1 MLRRLSCAASAHPLR
16 AAVAHALAPTT
27 LSNSTR
33 GCSSGSSS
41 SGSGSGNGNG
51 VGVTAGSTLGA
62 KSTAFSASRPGQ
74 RAPSINCVTLV
85 GVVHDIQTGYVF
97 EDAVTQFTLTTTSL
111 DTTNSTQ
118 ECVVEK
124 DHHTVR
130 CFGDV
135 FSQEMRSKLAEG
147 NVVCV
152 NGRLRLNPQLES
164 SCNKYYYFPYIQ
176 VQPPHG
182 QVSVVYG
189 DRRSPPAPVNAATGE
204 LNTTNNGSSSS
215 SSSGGGGGAGVGA
228 TSEGDEA
235 SPVADKTK

>member
-1 MLRRLSCAASAHPLR
+1 MMLRRFASATLPLALNASAQR
-16 AAVAHALAPTT
+16 CGVARLPRGGLGQPSSFSLPTRT
-27 LSNSTR
+27 STR
-33 GCSSGSSS
+33 GCSSSSSS
-41 SGSGSGNGNG
+41 SGP
-51 VGVTAGSTLGA
+51 STSSFTGLNA
-62 KSTAFSASRPGQ
+62 QRPGQ
-74 RAPSINCVTLV
+74 REPSINCVTLV

-111 DTTNSTQ
+111 DTTNPTQ

-135 FSQEMRSKLAEG
+135 FSQEVRNKLNEG

-152 NGRLRLNPQLES
+152 NGRLRLNPQLEP

-182 QVSVVYG
+182 QVSIVYG
-189 DRRSPPAPVNAATGE
+189 DRRDPPAPVSAATGTVD
-204 LNTTNNGSSSS
+204 NSSSTDDA
-215 SSSGGGGGAGVGA
+215 SSGG
-228 TSEGDEA
+228 SEGK
-235 SPVADKTK
+235 SG

>member
-1 MLRRLSCAASAHPLR
+1 MFRRISSAAATRPMATMAHPLTSAVQFQSVTSTH
-16 AAVAHALAPTT
+16 AAVSCIAM
-27 LSNSTR
+27 R
-33 GCSSGSSS
+33 GCSSTSGTS
-41 SGSGSGNGNG
+41 SGDVS
-51 VGVTAGSTLGA
+51 STKGA
-62 KSTAFSASRPGQ
+62 AFSASRLGQ

-111 DTTNSTQ
+111 DAANQAQ

-130 CFGDV
+130 CYGDV
-135 FSQEMRSKLAEG
+135 FSREVRAKLSEG

-152 NGRLRLNPQLES
+152 NGRLRLNPQMEP

-189 DRRSPPAPVNAATGE
+189 DRRSPPSPVNVAAGE
-204 LNTTNNGSSSS
+204 LNNGNGNSTN
-215 SSSGGGGGAGVGA
+215 SGGPA
-228 TSEGDEA
+228 ENGDA
-235 SPVADKTK
+235 SVKTQRTP

>member
-1 MLRRLSCAASAHPLR
+1 MIRRLSSVNTAPVMATAVHLLTSVKQPPSFAGTR
-16 AAVAHALAPTT
+16 AAVSWIA
-27 LSNSTR
+27 TR
-33 GCSSGSSS
+33 GCSSTS
-41 SGSGSGNGNG
+41 SGSASSTKG
-51 VGVTAGSTLGA
+51 AG
-62 KSTAFSASRPGQ
+62 FSAGQPGR

-111 DTTNSTQ
+111 DTAKQAN

-130 CFGDV
+130 CYGDV
-135 FSQEMRSKLAEG
+135 FSREVRAKLSEG

-152 NGRLRLNPQLES
+152 NGRLRLNPQMEP

-189 DRRSPPAPVNAATGE
+189 DRRSPPSAVDAAAGE
-204 LNTTNNGSSSS
+204 LNNGSTTPTSGAAPDE
-215 SSSGGGGGAGVGA
+215 SGGASA
-228 TSEGDEA
+228 TTQ
-235 SPVADKTK
+235 KTS

>member
-1 MLRRLSCAASAHPLR
+1 MYRRLCSVAVAPLMATTVHPLSS
-16 AAVAHALAPTT
+16 AVQCQSVT
-27 LSNSTR
+27 STR
-33 GCSSGSSS
+33 AGVSCLSIRACSSTSGTSLGNISS
-41 SGSGSGNGNG
+41 
-51 VGVTAGSTLGA
+51 TKGA
-62 KSTAFSASRPGQ
+62 SFSAGRPGQ

-111 DTTNSTQ
+111 DTANQ
-118 ECVVEK
+118 GEECVVEK

-135 FSQEMRSKLAEG
+135 FSREVRSKLNEG

-152 NGRLRLNPQLES
+152 NGRLRLNPQVEP
-164 SCNKYYYFPYIQ
+164 SCNRYYYFPYIQ

-189 DRRSPPAPVNAATGE
+189 DRRSPPSPVNTVTGE
-204 LNTTNNGSSSS
+204 LDNSSDS
-215 SSSGGGGGAGVGA
+215 A
-228 TSEGDEA
+228 TSGAAPDENGNA
-235 SPVADKTK
+235 TAKTQKTP

>member
-1 MLRRLSCAASAHPLR
+1 MFRRLSSAAATRPMATMEHPLTSAMQSQSVINTR
-16 AAVAHALAPTT
+16 AAVSRVAMRACSITSGT
-27 LSNSTR
+27 
-33 GCSSGSSS
+33 SSGDVSA
-41 SGSGSGNGNG
+41 
-51 VGVTAGSTLGA
+51 TKGA
-62 KSTAFSASRPGQ
+62 AFSASRSGQ

-111 DTTNSTQ
+111 DAANQAQ

-130 CFGDV
+130 CYGDV
-135 FSQEMRSKLAEG
+135 FSREVRAKLSEG

-152 NGRLRLNPQLES
+152 NGRLRLNPQMEP

-189 DRRSPPAPVNAATGE
+189 DRRSPPSPVNAATGE
-204 LNTTNNGSSSS
+204 LNNGNDNPTSSAAPAEDGDASATTQ
-215 SSSGGGGGAGVGA
+215 
-228 TSEGDEA
+228 
-235 SPVADKTK
+235 KTP

>member
-1 MLRRLSCAASAHPLR
+1 MMLRRFSLIATPLALRPSVQCAGLNGVHRCATIRTSSFS
-16 AAVAHALAPTT
+16 VVALANTRAC
-27 LSNSTR
+27 STA
-33 GCSSGSSS
+33 SGSSNGTAAAS
-41 SGSGSGNGNG
+41 SSSSSSSSA
-51 VGVTAGSTLGA
+51 TAAGL
-62 KSTAFSASRPGQ
+62 SAQRPGQ
-74 RAPSINCVTLV
+74 REPSINCVTLI

-111 DTTNSTQ
+111 DTTNPTQ

-135 FSQEMRSKLAEG
+135 FSQEVRAKLNEG

-152 NGRLRLNPQLES
+152 NGRLRLNPQLEP

-189 DRRSPPAPVNAATGE
+189 DRRAPPAPVNAATGE
-204 LNTTNNGSSSS
+204 VSNSSSPAEEAND
-215 SSSGGGGGAGVGA
+215 GNDGAA
-228 TSEGDEA
+228 RKST
-235 SPVADKTK
+235 

>member
-1 MLRRLSCAASAHPLR
+1 MFRRLFSAPATPLMAVMALPVTSAVGFVPLTRTRDVVSCGAM
-16 AAVAHALAPTT
+16 
-27 LSNSTR
+27 R
-33 GCSSGSSS
+33 GCSSTSGNSS
-41 SGSGSGNGNG
+41 SG
-51 VGVTAGSTLGA
+51 TASSTRSAGL
-62 KSTAFSASRPGQ
+62 TACRPGQ

-111 DTTNSTQ
+111 DTANQAQ

-135 FSQEMRSKLAEG
+135 FSREVRSKLSEG
-147 NVVCV
+147 SVVCV
-152 NGRLRLNPQLES
+152 NGRLRLNPQMEP

-189 DRRSPPAPVNAATGE
+189 DRRSPPSPVNAPTGE
-204 LNTTNNGSSSS
+204 LDNSNSGAVGTASPDESNSSS
-215 SSSGGGGGAGVGA
+215 
-228 TSEGDEA
+228 T
-235 SPVADKTK
+235 KTEKAP

>member
-1 MLRRLSCAASAHPLR
+1 MMLRRFASAAAPL
-16 AAVAHALAPTT
+16 ALTALAPRGGGHRLQRCAAGPAIFFSPAALT
-27 LSNSTR
+27 STR
-33 GCSSGSSS
+33 GCSTGSSS
-41 SGSGSGNGNG
+41 NIGTS
-51 VGVTAGSTLGA
+51 AGS
-62 KSTAFSASRPGQ
+62 STSSSAGLTAQRPGQ
-74 RAPSINCVTLV
+74 REPSINCVTLV

-111 DTTNSTQ
+111 DTTNPTQ

-135 FSQEMRSKLAEG
+135 FSQEVRNKLSEG

-152 NGRLRLNPQLES
+152 NGRLRLNPQLEP

-182 QVSVVYG
+182 QVSIVYG
-189 DRRSPPAPVNAATGE
+189 DRRAPPAPVNAVAGE
-204 LNTTNNGSSSS
+204 VDNSSSTDET
-215 SSSGGGGGAGVGA
+215 SGGGAPGRSV
-228 TSEGDEA
+228 
-235 SPVADKTK
+235 

>member
-1 MLRRLSCAASAHPLR
+1 MATMTHPLTSATQSQSVTSTR
-16 AAVAHALAPTT
+16 AAVSRVAM
-27 LSNSTR
+27 R
-33 GCSSGSSS
+33 GCSSS
-41 SGSGSGNGNG
+41 SGTSSGDVS
-51 VGVTAGSTLGA
+51 STKGA
-62 KSTAFSASRPGQ
+62 AFSVSRSGQ

-111 DTTNSTQ
+111 DAANQAQ

-130 CFGDV
+130 CYGDV
-135 FSQEMRSKLAEG
+135 FSREVRAKLSEG

-152 NGRLRLNPQLES
+152 NGRLRLNPQMEP

-189 DRRSPPAPVNAATGE
+189 DRRSPPSPVNAATGE
-204 LNTTNNGSSSS
+204 LNNGNGDPTNSAAPAEDGDPSATTQ
-215 SSSGGGGGAGVGA
+215 
-228 TSEGDEA
+228 
-235 SPVADKTK
+235 KTP

>member
-1 MLRRLSCAASAHPLR
+1 MLLRRFVGASSPL
-16 AAVAHALAPTT
+16 AVAAGHLARSSHASPSWATTSLAPNLVSPTALTT
-27 LSNSTR
+27 ASR
-33 GCSSGSSS
+33 QCSSTSSTGGSSALS
-41 SGSGSGNGNG
+41 SSPSTPNAGGGNI
-51 VGVTAGSTLGA
+51 STQ
-62 KSTAFSASRPGQ
+62 RPGQ
-74 RAPSINCVTLV
+74 REPSINCVTLI

-111 DTTNSTQ
+111 DTTNPTQ

-135 FSQEMRSKLAEG
+135 FSQETKQKLSEG

-152 NGRLRLNPQLES
+152 NGRLRLNPQLEP

-189 DRRSPPAPVNAATGE
+189 DRRAPPAPVSATTGE
-204 LNTTNNGSSSS
+204 VDNSEGASGANNGGAAAGGTSS
-215 SSSGGGGGAGVGA
+215 
-228 TSEGDEA
+228 
-235 SPVADKTK
+235 